1 MLEMNLDIDKPAAKA
16 KKSTLDRINRRR
28 LKQKKA
34 ATRAREKRDHTDDLS

>member
-1 MLEMNLDIDKPAAKA
+1 MLEMNLDKPAAKG

-34 ATRAREKRDHTDDLS
+34 AKRAREKRDHTDDLS

>member
-1 MLEMNLDIDKPAAKA
+1 MLEMNLDKPAKG

-34 ATRAREKRDHTDDLS
+34 AKRAREKRDHTDDLS